1 MVAYCQCRIARHANC
16 GRMQKEEQKC
26 SLVGLQWYGLGL
38 DRAAGSLGL
47 SLQVIIIS
55 KKRCNDRVPALLYAL
70 TQIG

>member
-1 MVAYCQCRIARHANC
+1 
-16 GRMQKEEQKC
+16 MQKEEQKC

>member
-1 MVAYCQCRIARHANC
+1 
-16 GRMQKEEQKC
+16 MQQNEVSKC
-26 SLVGLQWYGLGL
+26 SLVGPRWYGLDL

-70 TQIG
+70 T